1 MAHSEMG
8 MPPVREYLEMEPS
21 GMELLEKKPS
31 WGGPPWMNLPEY
43 DLPVPALSV
52 SEGQ

>member
-8 MPPVREYLEMEPS
+8 MPPVREALEMELS